1 VTAMDHLIAR
11 LQQHEGFRALV
22 YDDATGQPLQPGDTL
37 VGHPTIGYGWALN
50 KLPMTRQHAV
60 WHLRDTVQEVIFELH
75 HRLPWITELDEVRQS
90 ALYELGYNLGISGL
104 LGFRKMLDALRR
116 HRYADARTELLD
128 SRWAT
133 QVQPARREALA
144 HMILTGGWPEAAS

>member
-1 VTAMDHLIAR
+1 MTAEER
-11 LQQHEGFRALV
+11 LLANLRAHEGFRAFV
-22 YDDATGQPLQPGDTL
+22 YDDATGERIVPGTT
-37 VGHPTIGYGWALN
+37 VQGNPTIGYGWALN

-75 HRLPWITELDEVRQS
+75 LRLPWIAELDEVRQS
-90 ALYELGYNLGISGL
+90 ALYELGYNLGIAGL